1 MPPGERREPSVC
13 QPPSLSGHAQLHTW
27 PITVLAHK
35 GQGGGQAGLQGSG
48 GKRKCHSSF
57 CPASRYSSGMSVAL
71 ITIPG
76 STRTQHRRCWEERV
90 PAQPIAQAGPQSQV
104 HSIKHKSKSPPS
116 SRVFSPSGARHHPLQ
131 GTWEQP
137 PQSHCSALHRNKS
150 TAAPT
155 RSPELH
161 GHSHTASGPACSPH
175 GSQHS
180 YAETEQEMKLLFPLQ
195 AKQVMPDRNPSSGI
209 SPHTAPEA
217 TRLGISPRNAPET
230 YGIID
235 YSLSFSRPEG
245 KFGPLARAHR
255 SCKRPSDLAAWKQ
268 AGTTQEYSLTHSAGT
283 KETVPQP

>member
-1 MPPGERREPSVC
+1 MVPPGERREPSVC

-35 GQGGGQAGLQGSG
+35 GQEGGQAGLQGSG

-76 STRTQHRRCWEERV
+76 STRTQHRRRWEERV
-90 PAQPIAQAGPQSQV
+90 PLLKQA
-104 HSIKHKSKSPPS
+104 HKARFTALSTKARAHLPARS
-116 SRVFSPSGARHHPLQ
+116 SPSGARHHSLQ
-131 GTWEQP
+131 GTREQP

-161 GHSHTASGPACSPH
+161 GHSHTASGSACSPH

-180 YAETEQEMKLLFPLQ
+180 YAETEQEMKL
-195 AKQVMPDRNPSSGI
+195 PSGSHCSLCRQNKGCQTETPVRA
-209 SPHTAPEA
+209 SPHTLHQKPP
-217 TRLGISPRNAPET
+217 GWVSPHVMHQKHMESL
-230 YGIID
+230 I
-235 YSLSFSRPEG
+235 SLSVSPDQKG
-245 KFGPLARAHR
+245 NLVPLQGPTGAVRGH
-255 SCKRPSDLAAWKQ
+255 Q
-268 AGTTQEYSLTHSAGT
+268 T
-283 KETVPQP
+283 